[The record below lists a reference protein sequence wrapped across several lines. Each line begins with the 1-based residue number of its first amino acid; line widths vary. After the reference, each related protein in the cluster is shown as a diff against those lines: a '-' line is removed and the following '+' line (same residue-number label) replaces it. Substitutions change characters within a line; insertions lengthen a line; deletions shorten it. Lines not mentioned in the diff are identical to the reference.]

1 MARTDWNHD
10 GKNDMYDDYI
20 EYKMYTDTTGNNDIP
35 SGSSGYRRGMSA
47 FGAVIS
53 TIGGLVAQAA
63 LYTAMD
69 IDVEKVPALVILILW
84 AVFTAIIAVGVD
96 KIGL

>member
-20 EYKMYTDTTGNNDIP
+20 EYKMYSDTTGDSDIP

-63 LYTAMD
+63 FILLWILMLRKYLRWLFLYC
-69 IDVEKVPALVILILW
+69 
-84 AVFTAIIAVGVD
+84 
-96 KIGL
+96 GLSLRLL